1 MQSQS
6 DYIQTNNI
14 PAHMRIRA
22 PRPTE
27 REMTKIITG
36 REAANITI
44 LQGKIAS
51 ANAEN
56 GWHDRYHDLVFA
68 NDTEGI
74 VDHIGAKIAL
84 MHSELSEA
92 LEEIRDG
99 RDVHEIYHSD
109 SGKPEGYPI
118 ELADTVIRALDHA
131 GMLGIDLGA
140 AIKLKLEYNATRG
153 KMHCGKRL

>member
-1 MQSQS
+1 MRSG
-6 DYIQTNNI
+6 DHLLTHEVPEFLRIQ
-14 PAHMRIRA
+14 A
-22 PRPTE
+22 PTPTE
-27 REMTKIITG
+27 KDMTNIITG

-51 ANAEN
+51 ANAKN
-56 GWHDRYHDLVFA
+56 GWHDRYHDLAFA
-68 NDTEGI
+68 HDTEGI

-99 RDVHEIYHSD
+99 RDVNEIYYSD

-153 KMHCGKRL
+153 KMHGGKRL